1 MSRQVVLW
9 INLSGS
15 KWDKQFYLELAQLLA
30 QQLSTLISRFLD
42 KGKVEFGNL
51 LSAPLSHS
59 CSGKTAGAGEVWSD
73 QENEKAQIRRRRN
86 RRWCGEVCSDQ
97 EREKVKPQVLLSG
110 DRRPL
115 IPDLSILSCNHNET
129 KVSQTQ
135 NKILGKQL
143 GDQCFLLHTPT
154 S

>member
-1 MSRQVVLW
+1 M
-9 INLSGS
+9 
-15 KWDKQFYLELAQLLA
+15 ELAQLLA
-30 QQLSTLISRFLD
+30 QQLSTLISRFPH

-51 LSAPLSHS
+51 LSAILSHS
-59 CSGKTAGAGEVWSD
+59 CSADAGGGEVWSD

-86 RRWCGEVCSDQ
+86 RRWCGEVCLNQ
-97 EREKVKPQVLLSG
+97 EKERVKPQVLLSG

-135 NKILGKQL
+135 NKMLGKQL
-143 GDQCFLLHTPT
+143 VDQCFLLHTP
-154 S
+154 SS

>member
-9 INLSGS
+9 INLSLS

-59 CSGKTAGAGEVWSD
+59 CSGETAGAGEVWSD
-73 QENEKAQIRRRRN
+73 QEQ
-86 RRWCGEVCSDQ
+86 
-97 EREKVKPQVLLSG
+97 EKVKPQVLLSG
-110 DRRPL
+110 DRRPPL
-115 IPDLSILSCNHNET
+115 IPDLSILTCDHNET
-129 KVSQTQ
+129 KVWTQ
-135 NKILGKQL
+135 NKMLGKQ
-143 GDQCFLLHTPT
+143 
-154 S
+154 